1 MSQNESTKVCV
12 CVCCDGGE
20 PLPPH
25 WAALGSLVRIRNPVL
40 AAPNGNTNIIT
51 SILIP
56 DFFIYLLRPFPEFL
70 AELCAEAGLQPVT
83 NDYVLR
89 ETVNRKEGLC
99 VPRVFLQ
106 SKFSKRS
113 PPQSP

>member
-1 MSQNESTKVCV
+1 MPS
-12 CVCCDGGE
+12 
-20 PLPPH
+20 H
-25 WAALGSLVRIRNPVL
+25 RAALGSLVRIRNAVL
-40 AAPNGNTNIIT
+40 VAPNRSTDMLLIA

-56 DFFIYLLRPFPEFL
+56 AFFIYPLHPFPEFL

-106 SKFSKRS
+106 SKFSKPS